1 MISTEWRITKTTE
14 ETMTDLLEVFKDF
27 NPQKMTNG
35 QIRMECPFRENHPD
49 GSGRMSFF
57 VSPDKNAF
65 HCFSCGTH
73 GNLVHLLT
81 TKFGVNYFE
90 AVEMVNLVDY
100 HPEEKEFELD
110 LMWDVNNPPQ
120 EFLKR
125 GLRRDTLKHFR
136 VGMMDKE
143 WFVIPYY
150 KDFSNPDTLL
160 GYQRRCYYPDRKVRN
175 SKGFDKKNYLYNL
188 DFSYNYVV
196 VVEGQTDVMRLYQH
210 GYNATGIMGADLSN
224 WQAEQLGKFDKVYLA
239 LDNDTA
245 GRKATEICYHLLKNH
260 TEVLLVPY
268 LSKDPEKCISP
279 KVWSRAFNNSTD
291 YLQYSMEMTM
301 NWDSYLDLCTE
312 VQKELEARND

>member
-1 MISTEWRITKTTE
+1 
-14 ETMTDLLEVFKDF
+14 
-27 NPQKMTNG
+27 
-35 QIRMECPFRENHPD
+35 
-49 GSGRMSFF
+49 MSFF

-65 HCFSCGTH
+65 HCFSCGAH
-73 GNLVHLLT
+73 GNLVRLLT

>member
-1 MISTEWRITKTTE
+1 
-14 ETMTDLLEVFKDF
+14 MTDLLEVFKDF

-65 HCFSCGTH
+65 HCFSCGAH
-73 GNLVHLLT
+73 GNLVRLLT

-239 LDNDTA
+239 LDND
-245 GRKATEICYHLLKNH
+245 LLSL
-260 TEVLLVPY
+260 T
-268 LSKDPEKCISP
+268 
-279 KVWSRAFNNSTD
+279 
-291 YLQYSMEMTM
+291 
-301 NWDSYLDLCTE
+301 
-312 VQKELEARND
+312 